1 MAKQGAATGRTLSH
15 GLSVLLVAP
24 DSGIPKANEEAQRI
38 INLLH
43 PQVLIGSVGVSDV
56 LNAVQAAQY
65 DVVWFLG
72 HSGAAGL
79 QLTDGVLSPAH
90 LTQILRQSPPS
101 LVVLNSC
108 SSIHTAMQVHDDLQA
123 AVICTVLDV
132 PDLDAYITGA
142 ALAGALAQ
150 GLDAS
155 EAYQRS
161 RPASNRQYV
170 MLNGSVRLNG
180 ADQLDDV
187 HRLIMA
193 TASDLQREMSGMLRE
208 VVQTARTVEAIKA
221 DVADMKAEQERVR
234 GELMQA
240 PARYQ
245 PLHDRRHTWA
255 WALGFVVFVATGLLM
270 LKDVRD
276 ALGLMW
282 WVAFA
287 FSAIFYGMAFALF
300 AYGIGLRW
308 SK

>member
-1 MAKQGAATGRTLSH
+1 MAKARAQTGRTSAQ
-15 GLSVLLVAP
+15 GLGVLLIAPSVADLP
-24 DSGIPKANEEAQRI
+24 SAGDEVQRV

-43 PQVLIGSVGVSDV
+43 PQVVIGTVTTSDV
-56 LNAVQAAQY
+56 LDALQSGSY

-72 HSGAAGL
+72 HSGPQGL

-108 SSIHTAMQVHDDLQA
+108 SSIHTAMQVHDDLQT

-132 PDLDAYITGA
+132 PDIDAYVTGA

-150 GLDAS
+150 GLDFTD
-155 EAYQRS
+155 AYNRS

-180 ADQLDDV
+180 VNELDDV

-208 VVQTARTVEAIKA
+208 VEAIRR
-221 DVADMKAEQERVR
+221 DVADMRTEQQRVR
-234 GELMQA
+234 VELAGQ
-240 PARYQ
+240 PDRYAAT
-245 PLHDRRHTWA
+245 LTRRR
-255 WALGFVVFVATGLLM
+255 ALSWGAGFILFMLSYGIIEFREMFSIPVWVALLFSAFVAF
-270 LKDVRD
+270 
-276 ALGLMW
+276 
-282 WVAFA
+282 VAA
-287 FSAIFYGMAFALF
+287 WLF
-300 AYGIGLRW
+300 VYGIGFRLDR
-308 SK
+308 

>member
-1 MAKQGAATGRTLSH
+1 MANRKAQTGRTSAQ
-15 GLSVLLVAP
+15 GLAVLLVAP
-24 DSGIPKANEEAQRI
+24 ESGLPNAAEETQRI
-38 INLLH
+38 VNLLR
-43 PQVLIGSVGVSDV
+43 PQILLGSVSVSDV
-56 LNAVQAAQY
+56 LDAVQAAQF

-72 HSGAAGL
+72 HSGPQGL

-108 SSIHTAMQVHDDLQA
+108 SSIHTAMQVHDDLQT

-132 PDLDAYITGA
+132 PDIDAYITGA

-150 GLDAS
+150 GLDAT

-180 ADQLDDV
+180 VNELDDV

-208 VVQTARTVEAIKA
+208 VVQTARTVETITR
-221 DVADMKAEQERVR
+221 DVADMRTEQQRVR
-234 GELMQA
+234 TELSAQ
-240 PARYQ
+240 PDRYAAT
-245 PLHDRRHTWA
+245 LTRRRALSWGA
-255 WALGFVVFVATGLLM
+255 GFILFMLSYGIIEFREMFSIPVWVALLFSAFVAAVSFWLFVYGLGFRI
-270 LKDVRD
+270 DR
-276 ALGLMW
+276 
-282 WVAFA
+282 
-287 FSAIFYGMAFALF
+287 
-300 AYGIGLRW
+300 
-308 SK
+308 

>member
-1 MAKQGAATGRTLSH
+1 MAKARAQTGRTSAQ
-15 GLSVLLVAP
+15 GLGVLLIAPSVADLP
-24 DSGIPKANEEAQRI
+24 SAGDEVQRV

-43 PQVLIGSVGVSDV
+43 PQVVIGTVTTSDV
-56 LNAVQAAQY
+56 LDALQSGSY

-72 HSGAAGL
+72 HSGPQGL

-108 SSIHTAMQVHDDLQA
+108 SSIHTAMQVHDDLQT

-132 PDLDAYITGA
+132 PDIDAYVTGA

-150 GLDAS
+150 GLDFTD
-155 EAYQRS
+155 AYNRS

-180 ADQLDDV
+180 VNELDDV

-208 VVQTARTVEAIKA
+208 VEAIRR
-221 DVADMKAEQERVR
+221 DVADMRTEQQRVR
-234 GELMQA
+234 VELAGQ
-240 PARYQ
+240 PDRYAAT
-245 PLHDRRHTWA
+245 LTRRR
-255 WALGFVVFVATGLLM
+255 ALSWGAGFILFMLSYGIIEFREMFAIPVWVALLFSAFVAG
-270 LKDVRD
+270 
-276 ALGLMW
+276 
-282 WVAFA
+282 VAA
-287 FSAIFYGMAFALF
+287 WLF
-300 AYGIGLRW
+300 VYGIGFRLDR
-308 SK
+308 

>member
-1 MAKQGAATGRTLSH
+1 MLIAP
-15 GLSVLLVAP
+15 SVADLPSAGDEV
-24 DSGIPKANEEAQRI
+24 QRV

-43 PQVLIGSVGVSDV
+43 PQVVIGTVTTSDV
-56 LNAVQAAQY
+56 LDALQSGSY

-72 HSGAAGL
+72 HSGPQGL

-108 SSIHTAMQVHDDLQA
+108 SSIHTAMQVHDDLQT

-132 PDLDAYITGA
+132 PDIDAYVTGA

-150 GLDAS
+150 GLDFTD
-155 EAYQRS
+155 AYNRS

-180 ADQLDDV
+180 VNELDDV

-208 VVQTARTVEAIKA
+208 VEAIRR
-221 DVADMKAEQERVR
+221 DVADMRTEQQRVR
-234 GELMQA
+234 VELAGQ
-240 PARYQ
+240 PDRYAAT
-245 PLHDRRHTWA
+245 LTRRR
-255 WALGFVVFVATGLLM
+255 ALSWGAGFILFMLSYGIIEFREMFSIPVWVALLFSAFVAF
-270 LKDVRD
+270 
-276 ALGLMW
+276 
-282 WVAFA
+282 VAA
-287 FSAIFYGMAFALF
+287 WLF
-300 AYGIGLRW
+300 VYGIGFRLDR
-308 SK
+308 

>member
-1 MAKQGAATGRTLSH
+1 MAKARAQTGRTSAQ
-15 GLSVLLVAP
+15 GLGVLLIAPSVADLP
-24 DSGIPKANEEAQRI
+24 SAGDEVQRV

-43 PQVLIGSVGVSDV
+43 PQVVIGTVTTSDV
-56 LNAVQAAQY
+56 LDALQSGSY

-72 HSGAAGL
+72 HSGPQGL

-108 SSIHTAMQVHDDLQA
+108 SSIHTAMQVHDDLQT

-132 PDLDAYITGA
+132 PDIDAYVTGA

-150 GLDAS
+150 GLDFTD
-155 EAYQRS
+155 AYNRS

-180 ADQLDDV
+180 VNELDDV

-208 VVQTARTVEAIKA
+208 VEAIRR
-221 DVADMKAEQERVR
+221 DVADMRTEQRRVR
-234 GELMQA
+234 VELAGQ
-240 PARYQ
+240 PDRYAAT
-245 PLHDRRHTWA
+245 LTRRR
-255 WALGFVVFVATGLLM
+255 ALSWGAGFILFMLSYGIIEFREMFSIPVWVALLFSAFVAF
-270 LKDVRD
+270 
-276 ALGLMW
+276 
-282 WVAFA
+282 VAA
-287 FSAIFYGMAFALF
+287 WLF
-300 AYGIGLRW
+300 VYGIGFRLDR
-308 SK
+308 